1 MGADIHADLL
11 DAEADLK
18 ARSDDPLHRVPES
31 IWGVVPIWFGLLGAP
46 IAALAHL
53 QFSYVLEHTA
63 CATGSKLGIHLVT
76 LLLLGVVVAAGIV
89 AHREW
94 VRLGSED
101 PKQYPGPLGSRRL
114 MALLGMIDTFI
125 PGKPLHLSIRFG
137 KPASQEP
144 SIIPTSKCNATYVP
158 PMMKL

>member
-1 MGADIHADLL
+1 MAADIHADLL
-11 DAEADLK
+11 DAEVDLK
-18 ARSDDPLHRVPES
+18 ARSDNPLDRVPGRLWS
-31 IWGVVPIWFGLLGAP
+31 VVPIWFGLLGAP

-63 CATGSKLGIHLVT
+63 CATRSKIGIHLIT

-94 VRLGSED
+94 VKLGSED
-101 PKQYPGPLGSRRL
+101 PKQYPGALGSRRL

-125 PGKPLHLSIRFG
+125 FG
-137 KPASQEP
+137 LFILAQWFPNLVLG
-144 SIIPTSKCNATYVP
+144 TCVRT
-158 PMMKL
+158 